1 MIGVGV
7 VGYGYWGPNLV
18 RNLHAHPQVR
28 LVSVCDLDPA
38 RLELVR
44 RAYPTVRATTRFEEM
59 LAEPAI
65 QAVVICT
72 RVESHAEL
80 ALAALCS
87 GRHVLVEKPL
97 APSVAEASRLLDE
110 ARRRDL
116 LLMVDHTFVF
126 SPAVRKI
133 RDLLQGGGLGSRVHY
148 YDSVRVNLGPF
159 RHDVNALW
167 DLAVHDLSILDY
179 VFPHQPLEV
188 SCIGVSHME
197 GHPENLAYLTCWYPD
212 NLLAHIHVN
221 WLAPVKLR
229 RTLIGGD
236 QKMLVFD
243 DLEPSEKLKVYD
255 KGITVTSNGSG
266 RDAWMVDYRSG
277 DMWAPKLSNREALAL
292 EVDEFVDAIAR
303 GTSFPADGEA
313 GLRVVRVLE
322 AASRSMRGRG
332 LPVALDA
339 GPLSRVGPTSPR
351 L

>member
-339 GPLSRVGPTSPR
+339 GPLSHVGPTSPR

>member
-44 RAYPTVRATTRFEEM
+44 WAYPTVRATTRFEEM

>member
-28 LVSVCDLDPA
+28 LVSVCDLEPA
-38 RLELVR
+38 RLDLVAR
-44 RAYPTVRATTRFEEM
+44 GYPAVRTTTCFQDL
-59 LAEPAI
+59 LADPAV

-80 ALAALCS
+80 ALAALRS

-97 APSVAEASRLLDE
+97 AASVQEACHLVDE
-110 ARRRDL
+110 ARRRNL

-133 RDLLQGGGLGSRVHY
+133 RDLLLGGDLGRRVHY

-188 SCIGVSHME
+188 SCIGVSHLE
-197 GHPENLAYLTCWYPD
+197 GQPENLAYLTCWYPD

-255 KGITVTSNGSG
+255 KGITVTSNGGG
-266 RDAWMVDYRSG
+266 RDALMVDDRSG

-292 EVDEFVDAIAR
+292 EVDEFVAAIAR
-303 GTSFPADGEA
+303 GARFPAGGDA

-322 AASRSMRGRG
+322 AASRSMRSRG

-339 GPLSRVGPTSPR
+339 GLVPLGNP
-351 L
+351 

>member
-1 MIGVGV
+1 VIGVGV

-28 LVSVCDLDPA
+28 LVAVCDLDPA
-38 RLELVR
+38 RLDLVR
-44 RAYPTVRATTRFEEM
+44 RDYPAVRTTTSARDL
-59 LAEPAI
+59 LADPAI

-72 RVESHAEL
+72 RAESHAEL
-80 ALAALCS
+80 ALASLRS

-97 APSVAEASRLLDE
+97 AASGEEASRLVDE

-133 RDLLQGGGLGSRVHY
+133 RDLLLAGDLGRRVHY

-179 VFPHQPLEV
+179 VFPHPPLEV

-197 GHPENLAYLTCWYPD
+197 GQPENLAYLTCWYPD

-255 KGITVTSNGSG
+255 KGITVTSNGGG
-266 RDAWMVDYRSG
+266 RDALMVDDRSG

-292 EVDEFVDAIAR
+292 EVDEFVAAIAR
-303 GTSFPADGEA
+303 GARFPADGEA

-322 AASRSMRGRG
+322 AASRSMRSRG
-332 LPVALDA
+332 LPVTLDP
-339 GPLSRVGPTSPR
+339 GLVTLGNP
-351 L
+351 

>member
-1 MIGVGV
+1 VIGVGV

-44 RAYPTVRATTRFEEM
+44 WAYPTVRATTRFEEM